1 MVQDW
6 RDALDRAIEDRGAEI
21 VALRRHLH
29 RNPELSG
36 REQATSLHLY
46 QLLDNDGFD
55 VRMGPDGRGVI
66 ADLAEEGSTNAD
78 VESEG
83 WLAVRADLDALRIH
97 DTKTVEYR
105 SQCDGVMHACGHDG
119 HTAVVWGALH
129 ALRRLQQA
137 GALPWKM
144 QIRGIFQPA
153 EETCEGAQE
162 MITAGALE
170 HVRSILA
177 VHVDPSRDVGHI
189 GMRTG
194 VLTANCDEMTIHIR
208 GRGGHA
214 ARPHEASDPIAAAA
228 QLINSLYLNI
238 PRATDSQDA
247 VVITIGQIQG
257 GDNANVIP
265 EEVLLRGTIRTLDRT
280 IRQQTKDHIRRMAN
294 GLSQT
299 TETVIEVQY
308 GIGSGSVVNDA
319 RLIDVARLAAAEV
332 LGPGG
337 VDEIP
342 RASMG
347 SEDFAFYLDHV
358 PGAMLRLGC
367 RSDTTGGSALHT
379 PMFDLDERA
388 LAIGARVL
396 ARALILQADP
406 ARQSGKGAPNY
417 QI

>member
-1 MVQDW
+1 MSHEW
-6 RDALDRAIEDRGAEI
+6 REALDREVASNAAAM

-29 RNPELSG
+29 QNPELSG
-36 REQATSLHLY
+36 QEQATSLHLY
-46 QLLDNDGFD
+46 QRLGDEGFE
-55 VRMGPDGRGVI
+55 VRMGPEGRGVI
-66 ADLAEEGSTNAD
+66 ADLPGG
-78 VESEG
+78 ESASDG
-83 WLAVRADLDALRIH
+83 LLALRADLDALRIH
-97 DTKTVEYR
+97 DTKSVEYR

-129 ALRRLQQA
+129 ALRKLQQA
-137 GALPWKM
+137 GELPWGM
-144 QIRGIFQPA
+144 QVRGVFQPA
-153 EETCEGAQE
+153 EETCEGARE

-170 HVRSILA
+170 NVTSILA

-189 GMRTG
+189 GMRSG
-194 VLTANCDEMTIHIR
+194 VLTANCDEMTICIH

-214 ARPHEASDPIAAAA
+214 ARPHETSDPIAAAA

-247 VVITIGQIQG
+247 VVITIGQIQA

-265 EEVLLRGTIRTLDRT
+265 EQVVLRGTIRTLDRT
-280 IRQQTKDHIRRMAN
+280 IRQQTMDHIRRMAN
-294 GLSQT
+294 GLGQT
-299 TETVIEVQY
+299 TETAIDVQY
-308 GIGSGSVVNDA
+308 GVGSGSVVNDA
-319 RLIDVARLAAAEV
+319 HLINVARMAAAEV
-332 LGPGG
+332 VGASG

-347 SEDFAFYLDHV
+347 SEDFSFYLEHV

-367 RSDTTGGSALHT
+367 RSEATGGAPLHT
-379 PMFDLDERA
+379 PTFDIDERA

-396 ARALILQADP
+396 ARAVILQADP
-406 ARQSGKGAPNY
+406 KRIADNSIPNY